1 MRNIETH
8 VNSRI
13 FTYFNSKNGVKM
25 EYGDFSVEYG
35 FFKMEYG
42 GFIIIKNKNRVFDI
56 NKIRT

>member
-1 MRNIETH
+1 
-8 VNSRI
+8 
-13 FTYFNSKNGVKM
+13 M

-42 GFIIIKNKNRVFDI
+42 SFIIIKNKNRVFDI